1 MTYISDA
8 GRTGSDKPRRS
19 LTITPSMKTTTC
31 LRSSPCSS
39 STKACACALTR
50 NAAPS
55 TSRSVAPLTSAGGQ
69 WTWRCKLAVNT
80 TVAIGVMVCPAG
92 DRNQWV
98 KSISLS
104 LALQRL
110 WRTPS
115 VVPAVALL
123 RKNCLN
129 VAVCHVPFRSSYD
142 RASSWLRFVYNR
154 SSYPGV
160 SRSLGFPRH
169 ARFSANRLLRVR
181 PVATR
186 HRGSAPYRSA
196 LPALRRG
203 AVSQYRRR
211 PRSGAGAQHRCHRAV
226 RDRQPL
232 SHRRH
237 RGARRVCRNDLDRRS
252 ADVVCPAGAAGGDA
266 GACHCRRRA
275 DVRADRAL
283 LPLAASALR
292 PSAAPSAVC
301 IPHPAARARVE
312 PGGRVSSRHAGDIDK
327 AQTHRHRRARGGAVG
342 IGRRD
347 AAAGRRRVHHR
358 RARTVGTGR
367 LVTMS
372 ATAAELSLF
381 SCQTCSLV
389 ARPAP
394 AAAPLYCPRCGAR
407 LHLRKPDSARRTWA
421 LLIAAYLLYIPANVL
436 PIMQTDSLFK
446 GRDDTIMSGIVYLWT
461 SGSWPIA
468 LLVFFASIVTPLLK
482 LLILSMLQWS
492 VQRRWHWQP
501 RQRVRL
507 YRLVLFFGRW
517 SMLDIYVVTALVALM
532 QTPTL
537 AMVSAAA

>member
-39 STKACACALTR
+39 STKACACALPR

-196 LPALRRG
+196 LATLVLATVVAAPTFELIALC
-203 AVSQYRRR
+203 Y
-211 PRSGAGAQHRCHRAV
+211 
-226 RDRQPL
+226 L
-232 SHRRH
+232 
-237 RGARRVCRNDLDRRS
+237 
-252 ADVVCPAGAAGGDA
+252 
-266 GACHCRRRA
+266 
-275 DVRADRAL
+275 L
-283 LPLAASALR
+283 LPLHYGR
-292 PSAAPSAVC
+292 PP
-301 IPHPAARARVE
+301 
-312 PGGRVSSRHAGDIDK
+312 RH
-327 AQTHRHRRARGGAVG
+327 
-342 IGRRD
+342 
-347 AAAGRRRVHHR
+347 
-358 RARTVGTGR
+358 
-367 LVTMS
+367 
-372 ATAAELSLF
+372 
-381 SCQTCSLV
+381 
-389 ARPAP
+389 
-394 AAAPLYCPRCGAR
+394 
-407 LHLRKPDSARRTWA
+407 
-421 LLIAAYLLYIPANVL
+421 L
-436 PIMQTDSLFK
+436 P
-446 GRDDTIMSGIVYLWT
+446 
-461 SGSWPIA
+461 
-468 LLVFFASIVTPLLK
+468 FAFR
-482 LLILSMLQWS
+482 IL
-492 VQRRWHWQP
+492 
-501 RQRVRL
+501 QRVREWS
-507 YRLVLFFGRW
+507 LVDVFLLG
-517 SMLDIYVVTALVALM
+517 MLVTLIKLKPIVTVVPGVALWALGGAM
-532 QTPTL
+532 RLL
-537 AMVSAAA
+537 AAVASTIDVRELWARADSLR

>member
-31 LRSSPCSS
+31 LCSSPCSS
-39 STKACACALTR
+39 STYACACALTR

-55 TSRSVAPLTSAGGQ
+55 TSRSVAPLTSAVGQ
-69 WTWRCKLAVNT
+69 WTWRFKLAVNSN
-80 TVAIGVMVCPAG
+80 VAIGGMVCPAG

-115 VVPAVALL
+115 VPAVALL
-123 RKNCLN
+123 RINCLN
-129 VAVCHVPFRSSYD
+129 VAVCHVPFSSSYD
-142 RASSWLRFVYNR
+142 RASSWLRFVYIR

-275 DVRADRAL
+275 DVRADRSL

-292 PSAAPSAVC
+292 TSDAP
-301 IPHPAARARVE
+301 
-312 PGGRVSSRHAGDIDK
+312 
-327 AQTHRHRRARGGAVG
+327 
-342 IGRRD
+342 
-347 AAAGRRRVHHR
+347 
-358 RARTVGTGR
+358 
-367 LVTMS
+367 
-372 ATAAELSLF
+372 
-381 SCQTCSLV
+381 
-389 ARPAP
+389 
-394 AAAPLYCPRCGAR
+394 Y
-407 LHLRKPDSARRTWA
+407 
-421 LLIAAYLLYIPANVL
+421 
-436 PIMQTDSLFK
+436 
-446 GRDDTIMSGIVYLWT
+446 
-461 SGSWPIA
+461 
-468 LLVFFASIVTPLLK
+468 
-482 LLILSMLQWS
+482 
-492 VQRRWHWQP
+492 
-501 RQRVRL
+501 
-507 YRLVLFFGRW
+507 
-517 SMLDIYVVTALVALM
+517 
-532 QTPTL
+532 
-537 AMVSAAA
+537 